1 METKEEPVKEKKSGR
16 WGCII
21 AVIIIIILLLWIFA
35 ESVNLSEF

>member
-1 METKEEPVKEKKSGR
+1 METKEEPVKEKKGGK

-21 AVIIIIILLLWIFA
+21 GVIIVIIILLWIFS